1 MEEKKLTY
9 NYWRKNLKKIPKQE
23 QADWI
28 KRTLKNK
35 KNLHIF
41 GRYFFPHIIKG
52 TEDVPECHLSLLEAI
67 NSTGHSGI
75 IFPRGHAKSTWIKL
89 DTIHD
94 IVYGTEPVILYIG
107 NTLTDAGFHFEGIK
121 TELENNDLLHAVFGD
136 LVPPENKKDRKW
148 TNKHFETING
158 INAVARGAGKG
169 RGVNIK
175 NQRPTKIVCDDIE
188 DDEEVRKAERRQKL
202 HEWLYNVI
210 FNSLD
215 AERGKIKL
223 IGTVLHQEAEILQ
236 FYKKFGGIFRK
247 AIEDKKSIWPAIFS
261 MEKLDQIREDSGT
274 RSFAQ
279 EYMNEP
285 TNDEL
290 ANFNPLW
297 IDDNNF
303 TELPEM
309 KNFKK
314 VIFMDPQAG
323 ESATADEWCITVL
336 KWARK
341 DRHRYVIEQK
351 AGRCSQTEQAKEVIK
366 TWIEHPEA
374 HVVGV
379 EKVMN
384 QTAVFQNIMSWKS
397 GELDLGLK
405 GKAIIHGNKLYGFD
419 KNIPIKGTR
428 PKAIKD
434 KFGSDKLGRLQ
445 ALEPMFERGEVHL
458 RPEMRKTRDQILFL
472 GLEVLEHD
480 DRCLSGDSLIATPFG
495 DKKIKDIKV
504 GDRVLT
510 PLGIQKVTAW
520 KNMGEKEVINF
531 GNLICTADHPIFNNK
546 EFANA
551 DTIVYTTDICKLSII
566 KAIEWKYREIFILM
580 NKICIA
586 REKKVLSI

>member
-1 MEEKKLTY
+1 VLDVDDELSVEEQKDWQYLAGMIDGEGSCKYGSIQISQCPKHNPEVYKRIMEVLDRLKIKYKITKSYTTKRAHSFVIAGGRGIKSKIIRYGNPAKK
-9 NYWRKNLKKIPKQE
+9 NQI
-23 QADWI
+23 
-28 KRTLKNK
+28 LKN
-35 KNLHIF
+35 IF
-41 GRYFFPHIIKG
+41 
-52 TEDVPECHLSLLEAI
+52 D
-67 NSTGHSGI
+67 N
-75 IFPRGHAKSTWIKL
+75 
-89 DTIHD
+89 
-94 IVYGTEPVILYIG
+94 
-107 NTLTDAGFHFEGIK
+107 AGVFVKEKVRVLGIK
-121 TELENNDLLHAVFGD
+121 D
-136 LVPPENKKDRKW
+136 
-148 TNKHFETING
+148 
-158 INAVARGAGKG
+158 
-169 RGVNIK
+169 
-175 NQRPTKIVCDDIE
+175 
-188 DDEEVRKAERRQKL
+188 
-202 HEWLYNVI
+202 
-210 FNSLD
+210 
-215 AERGKIKL
+215 
-223 IGTVLHQEAEILQ
+223 
-236 FYKKFGGIFRK
+236 YKK
-247 AIEDKKSIWPAIFS
+247 
-261 MEKLDQIREDSGT
+261 EKVYALETTTGNYIVWGYAS
-274 RSFAQ
+274 SNSQ

-290 ANFNPLW
+290 ANFKPAW

-309 KNFKK
+309 KNYKK

-336 KWARK
+336 QWANK
-341 DRHRYVIEQK
+341 DRHRYAIQQK

-480 DRCLSGDSLIATPFG
+480 DRADSLMGALELSYQNLNFYKDEEIVYNKDRASTIA
-495 DKKIKDIKV
+495 
-504 GDRVLT
+504 
-510 PLGIQKVTAW
+510 
-520 KNMGEKEVINF
+520 
-531 GNLICTADHPIFNNK
+531 GNLF
-546 EFANA
+546 
-551 DTIVYTTDICKLSII
+551 
-566 KAIEWKYREIFILM
+566 
-580 NKICIA
+580 
-586 REKKVLSI
+586 KKKF